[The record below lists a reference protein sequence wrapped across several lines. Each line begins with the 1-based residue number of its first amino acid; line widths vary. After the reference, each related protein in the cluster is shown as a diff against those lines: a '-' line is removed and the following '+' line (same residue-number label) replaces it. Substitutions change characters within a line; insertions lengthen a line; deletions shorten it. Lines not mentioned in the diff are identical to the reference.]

1 MIVLQLPESN
11 TFTKF
16 LMCSRADP
24 KKYAG
29 LNQLA
34 QKFLEGVQ
42 SSSGRQ
48 TFTSLCRRGC

>member
-24 KKYAG
+24 KKYAD

-34 QKFLEGVQ
+34 QQFLEGLFGYFQ
-42 SSSGRQ
+42 SIWIGED
-48 TFTSLCRRGC
+48 